1 MRARGFTLVELLVA
15 MLISAIMFVIG
26 YGVLQESM
34 NNRAAVKDK
43 EDRLGDVVVAM
54 RTLSQD
60 FGQLAPRPVRSLMG
74 DGADPAFM
82 ADARNDAL
90 VTFTRMGW
98 SNPAG
103 IQRPALQRVRY
114 ALDGETLYREHWT
127 VLDATVGTTPVRRT
141 LLTGVKSVQF
151 RYMESGRSWTTQW
164 GNQVSGSDPRSPA
177 LRMRPIAVEVTLEL
191 VDYGKLV
198 RLIEVAG

>member
-15 MLISAIMFVIG
+15 IFISAIIFLIG
-26 YGVLQESM
+26 YGTLQESL
-34 NNRAAVKDK
+34 NHRVAIE
-43 EDRLGDVVVAM
+43 EDQARLGAVVVAM

-60 FGQLAPRPVRSLMG
+60 FGQLAPRPVRSNLG
-74 DGADPAFM
+74 EGADPAIV
-82 ADARNDAL
+82 ADARNDSL

-98 SNPAG
+98 ANPAG

-114 ALDGETLYREHWT
+114 ALEGTTLFREHWT
-127 VLDATVGTTPVRRT
+127 VLDATAASTPVRRT

-164 GNQVSGSDPRSPA
+164 GSQTSGTNARSPS
-177 LRMRPIAVEVTLEL
+177 LRARPIAVEITIELE
-191 VDYGKLV
+191 DFGKIV
-198 RLIEVAG
+198 RLIEVPG